1 MADGAADNQV
11 SVPFAVCTDDVPG
24 CLGCVAL
31 VYCIGVGP
39 LVVIP
44 QLAFS
49 HISLA
54 ELPPFIGIVQSGLKA
69 LTLFFLA
76 DVKEEFQNRDA

>member
-1 MADGAADNQV
+1 MAEGAANNQV
-11 SVPFAVCTDDVPG
+11 PVPFTVCTDDVPG
-24 CLGCVAL
+24 RLGCVAL
-31 VYCIGVGP
+31 VLCIGVGP

-44 QLAFS
+44 QLAFC

-54 ELPPFIGIVQSGLKA
+54 ELPLFIGIVQSGLKA

-76 DVKEEFQNRDA
+76 DVKKEFQNRDA